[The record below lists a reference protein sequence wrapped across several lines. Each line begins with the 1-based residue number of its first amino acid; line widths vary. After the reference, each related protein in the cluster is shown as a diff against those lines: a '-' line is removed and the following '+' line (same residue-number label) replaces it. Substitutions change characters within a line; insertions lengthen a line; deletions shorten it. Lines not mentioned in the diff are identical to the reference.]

1 MHFLGYG
8 LRLTIKVS
16 VIVGVVYATLYGA
29 ILILAGLMK
38 LMGFR
43 KHPWAGKHEFCPIC
57 HRLVTNAGAFAT
69 QKHKPSKQPPKT
81 AANSGS
87 EFRPIQA
94 IADGIGI
101 FIFWAI
107 VRVG

>member
-57 HRLVTNAGAFAT
+57 HRFGDECRGFRNA
-69 QKHKPSKQPPKT
+69 KT
-81 AANSGS
+81 
-87 EFRPIQA
+87 QA
-94 IADGIGI
+94 IKA
-101 FIFWAI
+101 ATENSSE
-107 VRVG
+107 